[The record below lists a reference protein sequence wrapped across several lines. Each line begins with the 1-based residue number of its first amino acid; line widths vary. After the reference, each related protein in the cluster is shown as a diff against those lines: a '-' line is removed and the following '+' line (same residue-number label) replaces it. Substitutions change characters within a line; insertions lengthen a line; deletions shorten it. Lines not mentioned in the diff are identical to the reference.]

1 MQLFIERDD
10 CQPMRTFGRMS
21 INGVPFCET
30 LEDTDRRMEDG
41 GAKVAA
47 KTCIPRGLYPVVL
60 DYSQRFGQIM
70 PHVLDVDGFAGIR
83 IHPGNTEADTEGC
96 ILVGRSRGI
105 DRITQSRVTY
115 ERLMILLEDAIARGE
130 LITLEVR

>member
-1 MQLFIERDD
+1 MQLFIRRDD

-47 KTCIPRGLYPVVL
+47 KTCIPRGLYPVTL
-60 DYSQRFGQIM
+60 DYSQRFQQVM